1 MRNNKKGVFLNDR
14 GTVSVQTEET
24 TVEPNYEELEEV
36 TVTGYSTP
44 TERLKNKPID
54 KTLRAKAFELYMTH
68 HTWDQIV
75 EMTGI
80 KRGTLLSWAGKERW
94 GSQRAENDATTLG
107 DVMQTKK
114 YKLNNIV
121 MTLLDGIQKAV
132 ERDAKGGFSAK
143 QVAVYLGALG
153 SVEKLNRL
161 TNGLATSI
169 SEERSKRAHFTLPL
183 EHLKQVQEVKINDPF
198 QIEAD
203 KEPVEEISESVET
216 SREAGPSDGDEAP

>member
-1 MRNNKKGVFLNDR
+1 MRNNKKGVFLNNK
-14 GTVSVQTEET
+14 GTVSLQTEE
-24 TVEPNYEELEEV
+24 TVEPNYQEVEEV

-132 ERDAKGGFSAK
+132 ERDAKGGFSSK
-143 QVAVYLGALG
+143 QVAMYLGALG

-169 SEERSKRAHFTLPL
+169 SEERSKRAQFTLPL
-183 EHLKQVQEVKINDPF
+183 EHLKQINEVRINDPF
-198 QIEAD
+198 KQLE
-203 KEPVEEISESVET
+203 EETHVESPSET
-216 SREAGPSDGDEAP
+216 GPSDGDETT

>member
-1 MRNNKKGVFLNDR
+1 MPVTKKGVFKNSK
-14 GTVSVQTEET
+14 GTMTVKSTEEN
-24 TVEPNYEELEEV
+24 VEPNYEELEEIA
-36 TVTGYSTP
+36 VTGYSTP

-68 HTWDQIV
+68 HTWDQII

-80 KRGTLLSWAGKERW
+80 KRGTLLSWAGKEKW
-94 GSQRAENDATTLG
+94 GAQRAENDATTLG
-107 DVMQTKK
+107 EVIQTKK

-132 ERDAKGGFSAK
+132 ERDAKGGFSPK
-143 QVAVYLGALG
+143 HVATYLSALG

-169 SEERSKRAHFTLPL
+169 SEERSKRAQFTLPL
-183 EHLKQVQEVKINDPF
+183 EHLKQINEIKINDPF
-198 QIEAD
+198 KQLEAQEQVVD
-203 KEPVEEISESVET
+203 HVESSSETGSGDGNET
-216 SREAGPSDGDEAP
+216 A